1 MRIGL
6 DARLAFYDKTGIG
19 QYTRALLAYLPGVST
34 DQDHYF
40 LFCDRQPVVNPWS
53 DPRLSIVPIPRKQR
67 ILWTNFSLPPHLKT
81 KQIDLYHGVCNFE
94 LPIRKVCPYVVT
106 IHDLIPLFFPKLVPK
121 KHLILFRVLMGW
133 VVRIA
138 DKIITDSNSSKK
150 DILDRFE
157 IPEEK
162 IQVIYLAHHAAYH
175 PISDRNK
182 IKSILEKYHLNG
194 KYLLFTGVLEPKKN
208 LLRLI
213 EAFHLLKT
221 QINPDKDLKLVLVG
235 GKGWG
240 YVKTGE
246 NLSRLIEKRQLKGE
260 VFFTGYVSEEDLPY
274 LYNGAELFVF
284 PSLYE
289 GFGLPVLEAMACGTP
304 VVTSKVSSLP
314 EIVGEAGKLVDP
326 YDPWNIAEGIS
337 EVLTNQTL
345 RQSMIEKGLQRASL
359 FSWQQTAAE
368 TLAVYRSV
376 LQRRDRP

>member
-6 DARLAFYDKTGIG
+6 DARLAFYDRTGIG
-19 QYTRALLAYLPGVST
+19 QYTRALLTYLPTVST
-34 DQDHYF
+34 DQDLYF
-40 LFCDRQPVVNPWS
+40 LFCDRQPFVNPWS
-53 DPRLSIVPIPRKQR
+53 DPRLNIVPIPRKQR
-67 ILWTNFSLPPHLKT
+67 ILWTNFSLPPFLKA

-94 LPIRKVCPYVVT
+94 LPVRKVCPYVVT

-121 KHLILFRVLMGW
+121 KHLLLFHILMRW
-133 VVRIA
+133 VARIA

-150 DILDRFE
+150 DILDRLGV
-157 IPEEK
+157 PEEK
-162 IQVIYLAHHAAYH
+162 IQVIYLAHHPVYR
-175 PISDRNK
+175 PIPDRNK
-182 IKSILEKYHLNG
+182 IESILAKYRLNG

-213 EAFHLLKT
+213 EAFYLLKT
-221 QINPDKDLKLVLVG
+221 QINPHKDLKLVLVG
-235 GKGWG
+235 GTGWG
-240 YVKTGE
+240 YTGAGE
-246 NLSRLIEKRQLKGE
+246 NLPRLIEQRELKEE
-260 VFFTGYVSEEDLPY
+260 VIFTGYVPDEDLPY

-314 EIVGEAGKLVDP
+314 EIVGEAGKLINP
-326 YDPWNIAEGIS
+326 YDPRSIAEGIS

-345 RQSMIEKGLQRASL
+345 RQSMIEKGLQRAHL
-359 FSWQQTAAE
+359 FSWQRTAAE

-376 LQRRDRP
+376 TKG

>member
-6 DARLAFYDKTGIG
+6 DARLAFYDRTGIG
-19 QYTRALLAYLPGVST
+19 QYTRALLTYLPTVST
-34 DQDHYF
+34 DQDQFF
-40 LFCDRQPVVNPWS
+40 LFCDRQPFINPWS

-67 ILWTNFSLPPHLKT
+67 ILWTNFSLPPFLKA

-94 LPIRKVCPYVVT
+94 LPVRKVCPYVIT

-121 KHLILFRVLMGW
+121 KHLILFRILMRR
-133 VVRIA
+133 VAQIA

-150 DILDRFE
+150 DILDRLGV
-157 IPEEK
+157 PEEK
-162 IQVIYLAHHAAYH
+162 VQVIYLAHHPVYR
-175 PISDRNK
+175 PIPDRNK
-182 IKSILEKYHLNG
+182 IESILAKYHLNG

-221 QINPDKDLKLVLVG
+221 QINPLKDLKLVLVG
-235 GKGWG
+235 GTGWG
-240 YVKTGE
+240 YAGAGE
-246 NLSRLIEKRQLKGE
+246 NLSRLIEQRELKEE
-260 VFFTGYVSEEDLPY
+260 VIFTGYVPDEDLPY

-368 TLAVYRSV
+368 TLAVYRSITKG
-376 LQRRDRP
+376 

>member
-19 QYTRALLAYLPGVST
+19 RYTRALLTYLPAVST

-40 LFCDRQPVVNPWS
+40 LFCDRQPFVNPWS
-53 DPRLSIVPIPRKQR
+53 DPRLNIVPIPRKQR
-67 ILWTNFSLPPHLKT
+67 ILWTNFSLPPLLKT

-94 LPIRKVCPYVVT
+94 LPVRKVCPYVVT

-121 KHLILFRVLMGW
+121 KHLILFRILMRW
-133 VVRIA
+133 VARIA
-138 DKIITDSNSSKK
+138 DKIITDSYSSKK
-150 DILDRFE
+150 DILNRLGV
-157 IPEEK
+157 PEEK
-162 IQVIYLAHHAAYH
+162 IQVIYLAHHPDYH
-175 PISDRNK
+175 PIPDRHK
-182 IKSILEKYHLNG
+182 IESILAKHHLNG

-235 GKGWG
+235 GRGWG
-240 YVKTGE
+240 YAGANE
-246 NLSRLIEKRQLKGE
+246 NLSRLIERRELKEE
-260 VFFTGYVSEEDLPY
+260 VIFTGYVPDEDLPY

-289 GFGLPVLEAMACGTP
+289 GFGLPVLEAMACGIP

-326 YDPWNIAEGIS
+326 YDPRNIAEGIS

-345 RQSMIEKGLQRASL
+345 RQSMIEKGLQRAHL
-359 FSWQQTAAE
+359 FSWQRTAAE

-376 LQRRDRP
+376 TKG